1 MATVLITGASRGIGK
16 ASARI
21 FAEKRYDL
29 ILTCKK
35 NIEELKNLAD
45 DLSASYSIKASAYVV
60 DQSDADAVLSFTTGL
75 PEIDIFIANAG
86 ISKVGLLQDM
96 SVAEWQEIVN
106 VNLSSLFYY
115 CKGLLPGMIQ
125 RGHGHIIPVSSVW
138 GNAGASCEVAYSATK
153 GGINAFTK
161 ALAKEV
167 APSHINVNA
176 VAFGY
181 IDTEMNREFS
191 KEEVDAIIEE
201 IPMNRIAS
209 AQEAAEMIYGVCQLP
224 AYTTGQIFTMDGGW
238 I

>member
-21 FAEKRYDL
+21 FAEKGYDL

-35 NIEELKNLAD
+35 NIEDLKNLAD

-60 DQSDADAVLSFTTGL
+60 DQSDADAVLSFTAGL

-115 CKGLLPGMIQ
+115 CKGLLPGMIH